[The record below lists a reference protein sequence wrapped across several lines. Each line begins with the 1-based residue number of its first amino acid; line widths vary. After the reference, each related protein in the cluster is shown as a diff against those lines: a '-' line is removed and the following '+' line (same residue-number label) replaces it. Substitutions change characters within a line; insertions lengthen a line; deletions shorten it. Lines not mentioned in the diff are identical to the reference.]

1 MDFDENPQ
9 RFLVLKRGPGTKSR
23 GAGRDQE
30 RPGRDQGVTM
40 EAPGRHHGGTRE
52 ALLAHEDDF
61 GMIMVS
67 SLVYEGH
74 FSKNTHFPNRFQ

>member
-23 GAGRDQE
+23 GAGRDQ
-30 RPGRDQGVTM
+30 
-40 EAPGRHHGGTRE
+40 GGTRE
-52 ALLAHEDDF
+52 ALLAYEDDF

-67 SLVYEGH
+67 SWVFEGQ
-74 FSKNTHFPNRFQ
+74 FSKYTHFPNRF